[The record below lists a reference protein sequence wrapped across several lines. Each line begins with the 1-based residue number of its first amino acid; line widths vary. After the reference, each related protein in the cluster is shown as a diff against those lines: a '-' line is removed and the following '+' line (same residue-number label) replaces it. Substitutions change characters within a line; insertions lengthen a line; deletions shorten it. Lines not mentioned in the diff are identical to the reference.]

1 MRRLVAIFVFAALAA
16 APADAQQ
23 DDTRVGVRGFA
34 TLGTITFQAQD
45 SFDAIF
51 DTHAGPIVGGG
62 GQVLLPWGI
71 FVEVGASQFK
81 RDGERAFVTA
91 TGEVFRLGI
100 PVEVTITPLEI
111 TAGWRYKKRG
121 APAKRASPDRWSR
134 VVPYGGIGYS
144 SYRYRETSDFAA
156 PDENVDERFGGFHI
170 AGGAEYQA
178 LRWLAVGGEVVWAS
192 IPDALGDGGV
202 SAVLNE
208 DNLGG
213 TTLRLKISVGR

>member
-1 MRRLVAIFVFAALAA
+1 MTRIFVIIVVTALAA
-16 APADAQQ
+16 APASAQQ
-23 DDTRVGVRGFA
+23 RNVNTIGVRGFG

-51 DTHAGPIVGGG
+51 DRHSGPMIGGG

-71 FVEVGASQFK
+71 FVEVAASQFK
-81 RDGERAFVTA
+81 QEGERAFVTA

-111 TAGWRYKKRG
+111 TGGWRYRKW
-121 APAKRASPDRWSR
+121 PSI
-134 VVPYGGIGYS
+134 VPYGGVGYS
-144 SYRYRETSDFAA
+144 AYRYRETSDFAG
-156 PDENVDERFGGFHI
+156 PDENADERFGGFHLV
-170 AGGAEYQA
+170 GGAEYLP

-192 IPDALGDGGV
+192 VPDALGNGGV
-202 SAVLNE
+202 SAAFNE